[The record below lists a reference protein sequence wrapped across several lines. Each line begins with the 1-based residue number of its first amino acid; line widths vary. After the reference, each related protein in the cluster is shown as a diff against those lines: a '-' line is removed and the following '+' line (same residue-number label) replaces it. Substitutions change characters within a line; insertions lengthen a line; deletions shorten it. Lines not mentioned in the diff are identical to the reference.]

1 MAKLVSRSQE
11 IINRLKKEGKVEN
24 IPDPF
29 TYEDMLRFEK
39 IMRESRR
46 KQAASWL
53 AARDIIL
60 D

>member
-1 MAKLVSRSQE
+1 MAKLISIASK
-11 IINRLKKEGKVEN
+11 IIEQLEKEGRVKH

-39 IMRESRR
+39 IKRESRR
-46 KQAASWL
+46 KLAASWL
-53 AARDIIL
+53 DARNTIL